1 MENEIDDETI
11 SSDEES
17 CNRRFLGRIN
27 PVSLKYPLG
36 CFTLV
41 KRIFH
46 RWLYVCRFEN
56 RINRAIISNRLL
68 NEFIPTPTVI

>member
-1 MENEIDDETI
+1 MHGILSLKWYKMEDEIDDKTI

-17 CNRRFLGRIN
+17 CNRRFLERMN

-41 KRIFH
+41 KRIF
-46 RWLYVCRFEN
+46 LK
-56 RINRAIISNRLL
+56 
-68 NEFIPTPTVI
+68 

>member
-17 CNRRFLGRIN
+17 CNRRFLEQMN

-41 KRIFH
+41 KRII
-46 RWLYVCRFEN
+46 LK
-56 RINRAIISNRLL
+56 
-68 NEFIPTPTVI
+68 